1 MDPGPIPL
9 PSMSIYLGKFVAL
22 IDQFESAIK
31 PAHVDLDT
39 LFTDYTAIYFRFSSN
54 LLCGLYPIELWAG
67 DIIGVNVVVNENDMQ
82 IIADIV
88 YNDVNIQLLFSGYGL
103 FLALVNVFG
112 FYLIMVSQDRSY

>member
-1 MDPGPIPL
+1 MIN
-9 PSMSIYLGKFVAL
+9 
-22 IDQFESAIK
+22 QFESAIK
-31 PAHVDLDT
+31 PARVDLDT
-39 LFTDYTAIYFRFSSN
+39 LFTDYTAIYFRFSTN

>member
-1 MDPGPIPL
+1 ME
-9 PSMSIYLGKFVAL
+9 FVARNYMSL
-22 IDQFESAIK
+22 MRACGQEGKVDQAWL
-31 PAHVDLDT
+31 ARVDLDT

-112 FYLIMVSQDRSY
+112 FYLIMVSQDRSA

>member
-9 PSMSIYLGKFVAL
+9 LSMSIYLVTIGRN
-22 IDQFESAIK
+22 QFESAIK
-31 PAHVDLDT
+31 PARVDLDT
-39 LFTDYTAIYFRFSSN
+39 LFTDYTAIYFRFSTN

-112 FYLIMVSQDRSY
+112 FYLIMVSQDRSA

>member
-9 PSMSIYLGKFVAL
+9 LSMSIYLVTSCY
-22 IDQFESAIK
+22 IM
-31 PAHVDLDT
+31 
-39 LFTDYTAIYFRFSSN
+39 SN
-54 LLCGLYPIELWAG
+54 LLCCLYPIELWAG

-112 FYLIMVSQDRSY
+112 FYLIMVSQDRSA

>member
-1 MDPGPIPL
+1 MIN
-9 PSMSIYLGKFVAL
+9 
-22 IDQFESAIK
+22 QFESYIK
-31 PAHVDLDT
+31 PARVDLDT
-39 LFTDYTAIYFRFSSN
+39 LFTDYTAIYFRFTAN
-54 LLCGLYPIELWAG
+54 NQLLYPIELWAG

-112 FYLIMVSQDRSY
+112 FYLIMVSQDRSA

>member
-9 PSMSIYLGKFVAL
+9 LSMSIYLAT
-22 IDQFESAIK
+22 SC
-31 PAHVDLDT
+31 
-39 LFTDYTAIYFRFSSN
+39 YTMSN
-54 LLCGLYPIELWAG
+54 LLCGLYPIELRAG
-67 DIIGVNVVVNENDMQ
+67 DIIGVNVVVHENDMQ

-112 FYLIMVSQDRSY
+112 FYLIMVSQDRSA